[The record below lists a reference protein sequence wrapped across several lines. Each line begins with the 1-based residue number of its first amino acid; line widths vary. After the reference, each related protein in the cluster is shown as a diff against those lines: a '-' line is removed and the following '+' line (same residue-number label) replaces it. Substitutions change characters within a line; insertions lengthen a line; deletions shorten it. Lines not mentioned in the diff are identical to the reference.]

1 MPPFVAPTLRGAL
14 LPMIALRH
22 LTVDDYDAILAL
34 WQQAGLDTIRPQGR
48 DSREAFADQ
57 LGHGQVVLGLEDEGK
72 LVACVVIT
80 DDTRKGW
87 INRLA
92 VDPAYR
98 RQGLGARLIADAEQE
113 LHSKGIAVFAA
124 LIESE
129 NQASLS
135 LFQREGYTSHDI
147 VYVSKRDSEDV

>member
-1 MPPFVAPTLRGAL
+1 
-14 LPMIALRH
+14 MITSRR
-22 LTVDDYDAILAL
+22 LTAGDYDAILAL
-34 WQQAGLDTIRPQGR
+34 WQRAGLDSIRPQGR

-57 LGHGQVVLGLEDEGK
+57 LAHGQVVLGLEDAGK

-98 RQGLGARLIADAEQE
+98 RQGLGARLVAEAE
-113 LHSKGIAVFAA
+113 NDFRARGFKIFCA
-124 LIESE
+124 LIENE
-129 NQASLS
+129 NTASLN
-135 LFQREGYTSHDI
+135 LFRREKYKTHDI
-147 VYVSKRDSEDV
+147 VYVSKRDGEDV

>member
-1 MPPFVAPTLRGAL
+1 MMTQR
-14 LPMIALRH
+14 R

-34 WQQAGLDTIRPQGR
+34 WQRAGLDTIRPQGR

-57 LGHGQVVLGLEDEGK
+57 LARGQVVLGLEDAGR

-92 VDPAYR
+92 VEPDYR
-98 RQGLGARLIADAEQE
+98 RQGLAARLVAEAEKE
-113 LHSKGIAVFAA
+113 LRARGIQVFAA
-124 LIESE
+124 LIENE
-129 NQASLS
+129 NAASLS
-135 LFQREGYTSHDI
+135 LFQREGYKTENI
-147 VYVSKRDSEDV
+147 YYVSKRDGEKV

>member
-1 MPPFVAPTLRGAL
+1 L
-14 LPMIALRH
+14 IALRH

-34 WQQAGLDTIRPQGR
+34 WQLAGLDTIRPQGR

-57 LGHGQVVLGLEDEGK
+57 LAHGQVVLGLEDTGR

-92 VDPAYR
+92 VDPDYR
-98 RQGLGARLIADAEQE
+98 RQGLAARLIAEAERALRE
-113 LHSKGIAVFAA
+113 KGIHVFAA
-124 LIESE
+124 LVEHE
-129 NQASLS
+129 NAASLS
-135 LFQREGYTSHDI
+135 LFQREGYKTHNVMYI
-147 VYVSKRDSEDV
+147 SKRDDEGA